1 MSRASP
7 RGWDEDEEEQLDK
20 EVGPRSPLA
29 TGNVRALGASL
40 GAAPATLSASLR
52 SLGALDD
59 HVAGTA
65 GALKGAN
72 AAELEATV
80 RQLMYDLS
88 ESRRNEEILTV
99 ELRRLRREYDNGI
112 VQHQQSLIAS
122 SSSSGKQL
130 EEFAQW
136 FKQLEGELERKDE
149 AGAGA
154 GASASPGLAEGA
166 AVAAARE
173 RESAAAQ
180 FPAPRPATLRKPPG
194 VQAAAEESI
203 AEVETRI
210 ESSLAGKSEADKQ
223 ALKEKALNV
232 FLRGEVNRLRAL
244 LNQTWA
250 EAQEQFAAFNRDL
263 EQARL
268 AVRTVDDKLAQE
280 SAWSARL
287 RAALDV
293 SKKQERRLDLE
304 RQAVTRAAEELRR
317 TTERAAA
324 EASLADG
331 ARASEIK
338 ALLEAVEEHK
348 TKARSAQREVEELKI
363 RARQEAAKHEKD
375 MYNQFVAYREL
386 RKNTSEIADAW
397 AGFARS
403 VALVVAVPEP
413 EPANP
418 SSEPGD
424 SPRHLSTHS
433 HYSHTHSPRRRP
445 SLGTGVGSPRL
456 SASARSGAL
465 SELGDV
471 VQVDC
476 DGDTGR
482 NSNSSSGGGGSSGNS
497 GSDNSSS
504 SNSSNNNNN
513 NQHESSNPPL
523 RGPATRKEMQV
534 EQDKVLQALSEM
546 KSALVGER
554 RQREVAERN
563 FGICHK
569 RLDRALSKIDALN
582 SEVSGLQVST
592 QDIAGMSVAEYER
605 FIDEFRATTMLRRA
619 GAATGKGLPKSASAG
634 GLANL
639 AFLSTAQA
647 ISHAIAVVPR
657 SGRVN
662 LSLAAASK
670 SKRTGAAL
678 KPGRGAPGSALAL
691 ADHDDPEPRHRAMPE
706 PGGYHWAALVPDAE
720 RIPQHLPGI
729 AGGSSR
735 P

>member
-1 MSRASP
+1 M
-7 RGWDEDEEEQLDK
+7 DK
-20 EVGPRSPLA
+20 EVGLRSPL
-29 TGNVRALGASL
+29 TVGNARALGASL
-40 GAAPATLSASLR
+40 GAAPVTLSASLR
-52 SLGALDD
+52 SLGELDD

-65 GALKGAN
+65 GVLKGAN

-130 EEFAQW
+130 EDFTQW

-154 GASASPGLAEGA
+154 GAGTSPGLAEGA
-166 AVAAARE
+166 TAAAARE

-180 FPAPRPATLRKPPG
+180 FPAPRPATLSKPPG
-194 VQAAAEESI
+194 AQAAAEESI

-210 ESSLAGKSEADKQ
+210 ESSLAGKSEGDKQ

-250 EAQEQFAAFNRDL
+250 EAQEQFTAFNRDL

-287 RAALDV
+287 RVALEV

-324 EASLADG
+324 DASLADG

-338 ALLEAVEEHK
+338 ALLEAVEEQK
-348 TKARSAQREVEELKI
+348 VKARSAQRETEELKI
-363 RARQEAAKHEKD
+363 RAQQEAAKHEKD

-386 RKNTSEIADAW
+386 RKNASEIADAW
-397 AGFARS
+397 AGFVRS

-413 EPANP
+413 EPEPANQNV
-418 SSEPGD
+418 EGGD
-424 SPRHLSTHS
+424 SQRHPSTH
-433 HYSHTHSPRRRP
+433 SHTHSPRRRP
-445 SLGTGVGSPRL
+445 SLGTGAGSPHH

-465 SELGDV
+465 SELGDI
-471 VQVDC
+471 VQVDG
-476 DGDTGR
+476 DGDSGR
-482 NSNSSSGGGGSSGNS
+482 NSNSSSGGGGSSGNH
-497 GSDNSSS
+497 N
-504 SNSSNNNNN
+504 NKNNNNDN
-513 NQHESSNPPL
+513 NNPTPL
-523 RGPATRKEMQV
+523 RGPATTKEMQV

-582 SEVSGLQVST
+582 SEVSELQVSN

-619 GAATGKGLPKSASAG
+619 GAATAKGLPKSASAS
-634 GLANL
+634 GLAKSVDGGANAPGL
-639 AFLSTAQA
+639 AYFTTARA
-647 ISHAIAVVPR
+647 ISHAIAAVPR

-670 SKRTGAAL
+670 KKRMGAAL
-678 KPGRGAPGSALAL
+678 KPGRGAPGLAL
-691 ADHDDPEPRHRAMPE
+691 HDDLESRHRAVPQ

-720 RIPQHLPGI
+720 RTPQHLPGI